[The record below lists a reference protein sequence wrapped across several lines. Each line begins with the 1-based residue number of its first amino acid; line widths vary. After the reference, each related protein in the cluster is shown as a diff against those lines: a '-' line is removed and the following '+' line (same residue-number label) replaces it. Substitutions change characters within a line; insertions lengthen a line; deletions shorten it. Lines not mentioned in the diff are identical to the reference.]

1 MGDTVVMGR
10 TTFESIVA
18 RLGKPLPGR
27 QNIVLTRDKNF
38 TADGADVVHSLAEAL
53 ETAHAGEVC
62 IIGGAQIYQLALDVI
77 DRIYMTE
84 IDAEIDGDTFFPEL
98 DSSWRET
105 YRESHQKD
113 EKNQY
118 NYSFITLEK

>member
-1 MGDTVVMGR
+1 MGR

-38 TADGADVVHSLAEAL
+38 TADGADALHSLAEAL
-53 ETAHAGEVC
+53 KIAHTDEVC
-62 IIGGAQIYQLALDVI
+62 IIGGAQIYQLALDVA
-77 DRIYMTE
+77 DRICMTE

-98 DSSWRET
+98 DNSWRET
-105 YRESHQKD
+105 SRESHQRD

-118 NYSFITLEK
+118 NYSFVTLEK